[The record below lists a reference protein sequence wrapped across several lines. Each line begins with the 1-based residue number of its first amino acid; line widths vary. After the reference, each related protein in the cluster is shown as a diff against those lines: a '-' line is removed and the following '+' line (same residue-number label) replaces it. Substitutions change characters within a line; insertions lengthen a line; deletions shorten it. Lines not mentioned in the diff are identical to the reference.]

1 MDLICPI
8 CGSKLNTFDKS
19 LVCAGHHCF
28 DIARQGY
35 VNLLTVQ
42 QKHSLHPGDTREQVL
57 SRRAFL
63 EAGYYAPIAEAL
75 IITSKELM
83 VNSKKVSVTSNE
95 VMSNSKEV
103 KVISNEL
110 TPNSKEVN
118 AISNELTLPPNSK
131 EVSITSKE
139 LTVNSKEITTPGE
152 LLDVGCGE
160 GYYSARLADALG
172 MHLTGMDISR
182 EAVRCAAGKYKN
194 GLWLCATA
202 SHIPVADHACDLLTS
217 LFALTMP
224 EEFRRVLRPDGYFLQ
239 VLAAEDHLLGLK
251 SIIYDH
257 LIEKP
262 KDTVP
267 DVPGFTLVRSVP
279 IRFTFTVE
287 GEQVENLLSMT
298 PHVFRIGKDGAR
310 RLRETKSLTDTAS
323 CVLNVFRPQ

>member
-8 CGSKLNTFDKS
+8 CGSKLNRLDKS

-75 IITSKELM
+75 IA
-83 VNSKKVSVTSNE
+83 V
-95 VMSNSKEV
+95 
-103 KVISNEL
+103 
-110 TPNSKEVN
+110 
-118 AISNELTLPPNSK
+118 A
-131 EVSITSKE
+131 KE
-139 LTVNSKEITTPGE
+139 LTVNSNEIRPSGE

-160 GYYSARLADALG
+160 GYYSARLAGALG

-202 SHIPVADHACDLLTS
+202 SHIPVADHSCRLLTS

-224 EEFRRVLRPDGYFLQ
+224 EEFL
-239 VLAAEDHLLGLK
+239 
-251 SIIYDH
+251 S
-257 LIEKP
+257 LIH
-262 KDTVP
+262 
-267 DVPGFTLVRSVP
+267 
-279 IRFTFTVE
+279 I
-287 GEQVENLLSMT
+287 
-298 PHVFRIGKDGAR
+298 
-310 RLRETKSLTDTAS
+310 
-323 CVLNVFRPQ
+323 